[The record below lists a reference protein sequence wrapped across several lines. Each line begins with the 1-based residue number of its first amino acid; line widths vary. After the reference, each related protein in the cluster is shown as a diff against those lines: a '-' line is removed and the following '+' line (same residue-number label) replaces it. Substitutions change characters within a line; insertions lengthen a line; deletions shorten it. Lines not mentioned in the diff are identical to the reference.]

1 MHLIYISDVF
11 FVLKKI
17 TYKHKDITLTDPNN
31 NMMKKIEHQINIKF
45 KFEEDACEPNI
56 VNKY

>member
-17 TYKHKDITLTDPNN
+17 MYKHKDITLTDPNN

-45 KFEEDACEPNI
+45 
-56 VNKY
+56 